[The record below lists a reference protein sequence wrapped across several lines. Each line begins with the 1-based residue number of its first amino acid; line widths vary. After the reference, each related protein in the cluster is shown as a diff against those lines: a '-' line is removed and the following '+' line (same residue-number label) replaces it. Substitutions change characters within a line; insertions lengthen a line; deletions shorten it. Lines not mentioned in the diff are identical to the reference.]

1 MLTTAMTIT
10 VNSKTRPAPIRSD
23 AGLAG
28 ALRISTARLARRLRS
43 QRVDTTLGVTQLAA
57 LATLDRIGA
66 MTPRELAEH
75 EKVQPPSMTRVIGEL
90 ERRKLVTRNP
100 HPDDGR
106 QVILILTEQGLSAL
120 KAERRRRE
128 EWLTKRLRELTPQ
141 ERETL
146 RAAAPILEKLSQA

>member
-1 MLTTAMTIT
+1 MPTTLSSKERT
-10 VNSKTRPAPIRSD
+10 VRSTAVRSD

-28 ALRISTARLARRLRS
+28 ALRISTARLARRLRN
-43 QRVDTTLGVTQLAA
+43 QRADTTLGATQLAA
-57 LATLDRIGA
+57 LATLDRLGA

-75 EKVQPPSMTRVIGEL
+75 EKVRPPSMTRVIGEL
-90 ERRKLVTRNP
+90 ERREMMRRSP
-100 HPDDGR
+100 HPSDGR
-106 QVILILTEQGLSAL
+106 QVILILTDQGASAL

-146 RAAAPILEKLSQA
+146 RAAAPILEKISQA